1 MIESQEQILEELR
14 KNHCTNIASLV
25 FSPEVFKPEGEGVDP
40 LVEALDGKYDA
51 LRDKLLM
58 QALIDQVLMKMVLV
72 SLCVCVF
79 GGGVCVCVC
88 VCLGVCVCLCLGVCV
103 CV

>member
-14 KNHCTNIASLV
+14 KNHCINIASLV
-25 FSPEVFKPEGEGVDP
+25 FAPNVFKPEGEEVDP

-58 QALIDQVLMKMVLV
+58 QALINQVLYGIG
-72 SLCVCVF
+72 VCVF
-79 GGGVCVCVC
+79 VSVCLSVCVC
-88 VCLGVCVCLCLGVCV
+88 VCL
-103 CV
+103 

>member
-14 KNHCTNIASLV
+14 KNHCINIASLV
-25 FSPEVFKPEGEGVDP
+25 FSPDVFQPDGEEVDP

-58 QALIDQVLMKMVLV
+58 EALINQVICGMD
-72 SLCVCVF
+72 
-79 GGGVCVCVC
+79 VCVCVC
-88 VCLGVCVCLCLGVCV
+88 VCVVSLIHI
-103 CV
+103 